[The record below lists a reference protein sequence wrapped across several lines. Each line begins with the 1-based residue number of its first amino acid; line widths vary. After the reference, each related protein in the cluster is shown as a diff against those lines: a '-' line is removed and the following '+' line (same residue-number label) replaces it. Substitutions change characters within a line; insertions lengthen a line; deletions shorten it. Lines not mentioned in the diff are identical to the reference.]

1 MTLKLR
7 MITPDKRGI
16 GRRIKDVVQA
26 AGGRVLSIGA
36 VREMRGMNETEAR
49 LTAPSDVLLQEAV
62 AALGRISGIAI
73 LDVRLEGAPSERAQS
88 IRVTPSGHIGPTLSM
103 QPYGESHV

>member
-16 GRRIKDVVQA
+16 GRRIKEVVHA
-26 AGGRVLSIGA
+26 AGARVLSLGT

-49 LTAPSDVLLQEAV
+49 LTASSDELLQDAV
-62 AALGRISGIAI
+62 TALGRIPGIAI
-73 LDVRLEGAPSERAQS
+73 LDVRHEGAPSIQPKPTPLRNPER
-88 IRVTPSGHIGPTLSM
+88 
-103 QPYGESHV
+103 ESHV